1 MNLQWIYNC
10 DNVNWNELSTLYKL
24 APLGD
29 KKPNDLK
36 TVFTN
41 SMFKCFIYSNKT
53 LIGVGRAL
61 ADGLDCSY
69 LCDIAIHPDYQG
81 VGIGKDIVEKLIE
94 LSKGHSKIL
103 LYAIPGKEEFYL
115 KVGFGK
121 MKTAMAIFKNQ
132 EQAIEWQLISQT

>member
-1 MNLQWIYNC
+1 LNLQWIYNC

-81 VGIGKDIVEKLIE
+81 EGIGKDIVEKLIE

-132 EQAIEWQLISQT
+132 EQATEWQLISQT

>member
-81 VGIGKDIVEKLIE
+81 EGIGKDIVEKLIE